1 MNKKCLGCGIPLQDK
16 DINLDGYISNI
27 DKNICT
33 RCFKIKNYGVYNKA
47 NMSNKD
53 YMKII
58 DSITN
63 NDLVIYVSSLLNLN
77 IDYINKFKDV
87 ILVLTKRDILPKSVK
102 DNKIIDYIKKR
113 YNNIKDIII
122 ISSIKNYNMDHLY
135 NTILKYGIDKK
146 IYFVGSTNSG
156 KSTLINKLI
165 KDYGNNDITITTSM
179 YPSTTLDAINIKLNG
194 LNIYDTPGIVNEGSI
209 TNYIN
214 NNELKKINIKKEIKP
229 ITYQIKD
236 KCSILIGDSI
246 RLDFQCIST
255 RITIYISNNVPVKR
269 ISLNNPILLDNI
281 ISSYNDLK
289 NKDIVIED
297 ICFIKITKNTR
308 VNIYGKYN
316 LSTIIRDNLI

>member
-113 YNNIKDIII
+113 YNNIKDIMTGYRAFSYEFVKGFPVLSKGFEIETEMTI
-122 ISSIKNYNMDHLY
+122 HAVDKN
-135 NTILKYGIDKK
+135 
-146 IYFVGSTNSG
+146 F
-156 KSTLINKLI
+156 KLVEV
-165 KDYGNNDITITTSM
+165 
-179 YPSTTLDAINIKLNG
+179 P
-194 LNIYDTPGIVNEGSI
+194 VNYRDRPEGSI
-209 TNYIN
+209 SKLNTYRDGFRVLKTIFTLFKEYKPTFFFNTLTLIFLALALILGIPVVGEYIKTGLVPRFPSLIVASIFTVISLLLWITGIILQVIVKKHKQLY
-214 NNELKKINIKKEIKP
+214 ELMLTQIVRNKKEEIK
-229 ITYQIKD
+229 
-236 KCSILIGDSI
+236 L
-246 RLDFQCIST
+246 
-255 RITIYISNNVPVKR
+255 
-269 ISLNNPILLDNI
+269 
-281 ISSYNDLK
+281 
-289 NKDIVIED
+289 
-297 ICFIKITKNTR
+297 
-308 VNIYGKYN
+308 
-316 LSTIIRDNLI
+316 

>member
-146 IYFVGSTNSG
+146 ADTIYAEFDVISPDEE
-156 KSTLINKLI
+156 LEEV
-165 KDYGNNDITITTSM
+165 
-179 YPSTTLDAINIKLNG
+179 DAIVV
-194 LNIYDTPGIVNEGSI
+194 TSI
-209 TNYIN
+209 TFFDEIE
-214 NNELKKINIKKEIKP
+214 ELLSKKVDCP
-229 ITYQIKD
+229 I
-236 KCSILIGDSI
+236 
-246 RLDFQCIST
+246 
-255 RITIYISNNVPVKR
+255 
-269 ISLNNPILLDNI
+269 ISL
-281 ISSYNDLK
+281 
-289 NKDIVIED
+289 ED
-297 ICFIKITKNTR
+297 ILYE
-308 VNIYGKYN
+308 V
-316 LSTIIRDNLI
+316 

>member
-1 MNKKCLGCGIPLQDK
+1 
-16 DINLDGYISNI
+16 
-27 DKNICT
+27 
-33 RCFKIKNYGVYNKA
+33 
-47 NMSNKD
+47 
-53 YMKII
+53 
-58 DSITN
+58 
-63 NDLVIYVSSLLNLN
+63 
-77 IDYINKFKDV
+77 
-87 ILVLTKRDILPKSVK
+87 
-102 DNKIIDYIKKR
+102 
-113 YNNIKDIII
+113 
-122 ISSIKNYNMDHLY
+122 MDHLY

-236 KCSILIGDSI
+236 KCSILVGDYI
-246 RLDFQCIST
+246 RLDFECIST
-255 RITIYISNNVPVKR
+255 SITIYISNNVPVKR
-269 ISLNNPILLDNI
+269 ISINNPILLDNI
-281 ISSYNDLK
+281 ISGYNDLK

>member
-53 YMKII
+53 YTKII

-194 LNIYDTPGIVNEGSI
+194 LNIYDTPGIVNERSI

-236 KCSILIGDSI
+236 KCSILIGDYI
-246 RLDFQCIST
+246 RLDFECIST
-255 RITIYISNNVPVKR
+255 SITIYISNNVPVKR

>member
-1 MNKKCLGCGIPLQDK
+1 MNGYHVCEAVILTKKEKHP
-16 DINLDGYISNI
+16 ISVYSEIYSCQSDNFI
-27 DKNICT
+27 SKNKYT
-33 RCFKIKNYGVYNKA
+33 K
-47 NMSNKD
+47 
-53 YMKII
+53 
-58 DSITN
+58 DSIDT
-63 NDLVIYVSSLLNLN
+63 VRSILNRKCN
-77 IDYINKFKDV
+77 MVFDRGYD
-87 ILVLTKRDILPKSVK
+87 

-236 KCSILIGDSI
+236 KCSILVGDYI
-246 RLDFQCIST
+246 RLDFECIST
-255 RITIYISNNVPVKR
+255 SITIYISNNVPVKR
-269 ISLNNPILLDNI
+269 ISINNPILLDNI
-281 ISSYNDLK
+281 TSSYNDLK

>member
-53 YMKII
+53 YIKIM

-113 YNNIKDIII
+113 YNNIKDINILYI
-122 ISSIKNYNMDHLY
+122 IKN
-135 NTILKYGIDKK
+135 
-146 IYFVGSTNSG
+146 
-156 KSTLINKLI
+156 
-165 KDYGNNDITITTSM
+165 
-179 YPSTTLDAINIKLNG
+179 
-194 LNIYDTPGIVNEGSI
+194 
-209 TNYIN
+209 
-214 NNELKKINIKKEIKP
+214 
-229 ITYQIKD
+229 
-236 KCSILIGDSI
+236 
-246 RLDFQCIST
+246 
-255 RITIYISNNVPVKR
+255 
-269 ISLNNPILLDNI
+269 
-281 ISSYNDLK
+281 
-289 NKDIVIED
+289 
-297 ICFIKITKNTR
+297 
-308 VNIYGKYN
+308 
-316 LSTIIRDNLI
+316 

>member
-165 KDYGNNDITITTSM
+165 KDYGNNDMTITTSM

-236 KCSILIGDSI
+236 KCSILIVDYI
-246 RLDFQCIST
+246 RLDFECIST
-255 RITIYISNNVPVKR
+255 SITIYISNNVPVKR

-281 ISSYNDLK
+281 ISSYNELK

-316 LSTIIRDNLI
+316 LFTIIRDNLI